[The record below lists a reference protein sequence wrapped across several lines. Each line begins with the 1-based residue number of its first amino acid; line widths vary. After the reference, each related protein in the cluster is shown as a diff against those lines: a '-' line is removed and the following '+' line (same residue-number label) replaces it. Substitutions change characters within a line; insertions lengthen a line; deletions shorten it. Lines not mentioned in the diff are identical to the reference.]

1 MLRPNAISIAREG
14 RKDPRF
20 SGRMERISTQ
30 PRAFGS
36 EKDRAAAAFD
46 CVRAIVSDLDKKG
59 RIDPAAIPAP
69 EWIEAAALILQG
81 ESR

>member
-1 MLRPNAISIAREG
+1 MLKPNATSIAREG

-20 SGRMERISTQ
+20 SGRMDRISTM

-46 CVRAIVSDLDKKG
+46 CARAIVADLDKKG

-69 EWIEAAALILQG
+69 EWVQAAALILQG
-81 ESR
+81 ET